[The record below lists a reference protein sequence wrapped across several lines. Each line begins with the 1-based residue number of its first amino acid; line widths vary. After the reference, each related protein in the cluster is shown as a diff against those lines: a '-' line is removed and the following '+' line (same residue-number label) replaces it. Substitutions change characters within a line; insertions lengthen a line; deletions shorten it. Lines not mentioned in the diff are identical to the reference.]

1 MFKVTLPALLSIRSD
16 PNEISWKNG
25 GQRREFP
32 FFEITLILAL
42 VLIGWVAF
50 KLYEIAPENEETR
63 KELDSLTLDYFQIGD
78 NVRSNINELDGIFA
92 NFSLSKDAAQIELF
106 QTRCHEFEQWLE
118 GQNVRWKPL
127 ANSVTGQFSAIQPFT
142 GTNLPVHI
150 QTHMLPLL
158 SSIEKSFTTYQHAA
172 LYLMNNAGK
181 PLIKERIA
189 QREQAFARSKSRL
202 LALSRQAKMR
212 GEATQILLAETQE
225 QHGTMKAVFKNLR
238 AALLIVLVG
247 LSFLL
252 MLAIYR
258 RKLAQTRR
266 ILRQHNRKH
275 LEQQANLDKLG
286 HFGRLAQELAHEI
299 KQPLTAITARA
310 FTLQKLLPPG
320 AEANKDVAIIRNE
333 LKRLDCIVKDF
344 LEFARPADPR
354 IIPFSA
360 NDALQEIRDLMESQ
374 LEQEQIGLVLE
385 SEDSLDLIGDA
396 QQLKQVLINLVRNA
410 ADSLEGSGTI
420 TLRSRKATRLL
431 QGVFTEAVILEVE
444 DTGSGIPLHIQDK
457 IFDPFFSTKKSGT
470 GLGLAISAGI
480 VDKQGGN
487 LEFES
492 EPGKGTVFRIV
503 MPAATQSELHE
514 QGSAH

>member
-1 MFKVTLPALLSIRSD
+1 MFKVTLPALLSIRND

-25 GQRREFP
+25 GHRREFP
-32 FFEITLILAL
+32 VFEITLIVALA
-42 VLIGWVAF
+42 LIGWVAF
-50 KLYEIAPENEETR
+50 KLYAITPDNEEAR
-63 KELDSLTLDYFQIGD
+63 RELNSLIADYFQISD
-78 NVRSNINELDGIFA
+78 NVRSNVNELDGIFT

-106 QTRCHEFEQWLE
+106 QTRSREFEQWLE
-118 GQNVRWKPL
+118 GQNARWKPL
-127 ANSVTGQFSAIQPFT
+127 ANSITTPFSAIQPYI
-142 GTNLPVHI
+142 GTNVTVQI
-150 QTHMLPLL
+150 QTQMLPLL
-158 SSIEKSFTTYQHAA
+158 SSIETSFRTYQHAA

-181 PLIKERIA
+181 PLMKERIS
-189 QREQAFARSKSRL
+189 QREQAFTRSKSRL
-202 LALSRQAKMR
+202 LTQSRRARMR
-212 GEATQILLAETQE
+212 GEATELLLAGTQE
-225 QHGTMKAVFKNLR
+225 QYGTMKAAFKNLR
-238 AALLIVLVG
+238 FALLIVLVG

-258 RKLAQTRR
+258 RKLSQTRR
-266 ILRQHNRKH
+266 IMRQQNRKH

-320 AEANKDVAIIRNE
+320 VEANKDVAIIRNE

-354 IIPFSA
+354 MIPFSA
-360 NDALQEIRDLMESQ
+360 NNALQEIRDLMESQ
-374 LEQEQIGLVLE
+374 LEQEKISLVLE
-385 SEDSLDLIGDA
+385 CEDALEVRGDA

-420 TLRSRKATRLL
+420 TLRSRKATRVLHD
-431 QGVFTEAVILEVE
+431 VFGDAVILEVQ
-444 DTGSGIPLHIQDK
+444 DNGSGIPLHIQNK
-457 IFDPFFSTKKSGT
+457 IFDPFFSTKKDGT

-503 MPAATQSELHE
+503 MPAATQRELHE
-514 QGSAH
+514 QSAAH